1 MGAVS
6 WFKKHVASME
16 SGDFTEVKY
25 PLLLLNPLM
34 LKSNSAKDGTTT
46 V

>member
-1 MGAVS
+1 MLKQTRMLWARGQLIQ
-6 WFKKHVASME
+6 KTHVASME

-34 LKSNSAKDGTTT
+34 
-46 V
+46 